1 MLVLLGLN
9 ITAAITCCIAI
20 ALVNMEFD
28 IDDETSYYNKRKDKK
43 EGKQDEQ

>member
-1 MLVLLGLN
+1 MWVLLGLN
-9 ITAAITCCIAI
+9 ITAAIICCIAI

-43 EGKQDEQ
+43 ENKNDK